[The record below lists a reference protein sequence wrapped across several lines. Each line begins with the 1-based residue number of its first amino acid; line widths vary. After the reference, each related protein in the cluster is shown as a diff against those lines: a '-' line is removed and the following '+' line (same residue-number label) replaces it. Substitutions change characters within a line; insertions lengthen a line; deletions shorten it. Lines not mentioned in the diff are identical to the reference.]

1 MLLLIFAK
9 LCLPLVQKVWVW
21 WWIPNYQRK
30 LEITPICQ
38 ICNFELQE
46 LVMLDDGWMPA
57 PQNYLFL
64 STCSRL
70 DYSNSLLA
78 SCLDSCSHEFPHT
91 QKSKCRCGI
100 NFQSATLPV
109 NNSTIKSASLASC
122 LMKSLLQKWQISAT
136 RWSWVWRLLTKL
148 LQCTSLSGHLP
159 PATRH
164 LHQQQQ
170 EPLSRWPHLLFLS
183 ASDVSS
189 ILRLS
194 HLPHRHFLSLLL
206 LLFTTLYSFKN
217 LSLFTSIET
226 IRGLHNGNKK

>member
-38 ICNFELQE
+38 IYNFEHQE

-64 STCSRL
+64 STFSRL

-122 LMKSLLQKWQISAT
+122 LMKSLLQNGKSRLQDDHGFGACLLNFYNAPRCLAT
-136 RWSWVWRLLTKL
+136 
-148 LQCTSLSGHLP
+148 CHLP
-159 PATRH
+159 PGICINSSK
-164 LHQQQQ
+164 
-170 EPLSRWPHLLFLS
+170 SRSLDDRTF
-183 ASDVSS
+183 SS
-189 ILRLS
+189 
-194 HLPHRHFLSLLL
+194 
-206 LLFTTLYSFKN
+206 
-217 LSLFTSIET
+217 
-226 IRGLHNGNKK
+226 